1 MQEKKKAEDNEREKL
16 FYVKRKKCLQKE
28 LDRPDIVRDVRLR
41 EEVVAKSDSCLQSAS
56 DLRQPFPYRIGE
68 ELPTK
73 RPPCP
78 TIATAQ

>member
-1 MQEKKKAEDNEREKL
+1 LEIPAKTDKDEIYGGVVDVLTEHRSPLSQLAD
-16 FYVKRKKCLQKE
+16 
-28 LDRPDIVRDVRLR
+28 VRDNR

-56 DLRQPFPYRIGE
+56 DSDGQLFPYRIGE

-73 RPPCP
+73 RPRCP